1 MEGTL
6 QAQKSHQQ
14 RVGILK
20 NVMPTF
26 IIFRDT
32 RYLGITQIFFKIKLA
47 QFSIKPTTSGFYLT
61 LKAHLEKFTSVF
73 WSTFHSWMSHLEKT
87 NTCYI
92 GLEGILHL
100 MPCETRSKHGIYILF
115 HI

>member
-26 IIFRDT
+26 IIFPWYPVP
-32 RYLGITQIFFKIKLA
+32 RYYTNFFKNK
-47 QFSIKPTTSGFYLT
+47 
-61 LKAHLEKFTSVF
+61 
-73 WSTFHSWMSHLEKT
+73 
-87 NTCYI
+87 I
-92 GLEGILHL
+92 GTILYQAYNLRLLPH
-100 MPCETRSKHGIYILF
+100 T
-115 HI
+115 